1 MQMDIVCEFSDAI
14 FSVNYVYIEFAKGF
28 GPANVQS
35 WATTSRVGI
44 VAFDVDGSMHFAVI
58 CN

>member
-1 MQMDIVCEFSDAI
+1 MQMDIVCECSDAI
-14 FSVNYVYIEFAKGF
+14 FLFFFYIEFAKGF

-44 VAFDVDGSMHFAVI
+44 VAFDVDGLMHFAMI
-58 CN
+58 CT

>member
-1 MQMDIVCEFSDAI
+1 MDIVCECSDAI